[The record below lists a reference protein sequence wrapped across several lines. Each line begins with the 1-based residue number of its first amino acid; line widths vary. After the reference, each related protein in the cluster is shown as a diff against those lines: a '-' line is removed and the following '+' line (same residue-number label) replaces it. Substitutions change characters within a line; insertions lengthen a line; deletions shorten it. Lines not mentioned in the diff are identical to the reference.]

1 MALCHNSGCAC
12 AYWQVLGEL
21 LDIMRQFQNQKH
33 GARLEWIVIWLI
45 LLELVIG
52 IFEVASIMGWLG
64 HHPH

>member
-1 MALCHNSGCAC
+1 M
-12 AYWQVLGEL
+12 LGEL

-64 HHPH
+64 HQPHH